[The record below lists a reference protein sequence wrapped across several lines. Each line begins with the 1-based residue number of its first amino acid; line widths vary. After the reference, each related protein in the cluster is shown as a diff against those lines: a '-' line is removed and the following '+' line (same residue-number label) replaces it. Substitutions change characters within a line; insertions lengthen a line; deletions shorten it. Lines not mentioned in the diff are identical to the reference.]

1 MANYSFILGLS
12 ASKYSGDGLVHH
24 ISEPRILSS
33 KKVYKVEVGGEVKL
47 ECNVKNLGS
56 MVLLWKQV

>member
-1 MANYSFILGLS
+1 M
-12 ASKYSGDGLVHH
+12 HH

-56 MVLLWKQV
+56 MVLLWKQVHKSELTDENEDSMFLIS